1 MKRSICHPKMYNCYK
16 SEISREKVEF
26 GDGIIGL
33 LVIYAIYV
41 YRVILFF
48 QKKLVVIQLIL
59 LSL

>member
-1 MKRSICHPKMYNCYK
+1 MYNCYK

-41 YRVILFF
+41 YRVFCFF
-48 QKKLVVIQLIL
+48 RKKLVVIQLIL